1 MLRGRLGWRE
11 GIGGKFLR
19 YPNFGGL
26 FPAKDREIPLMCP
39 GLRKLCP
46 FPTYHLLP
54 GFFSRPPDHFT
65 WPCPGGC
72 FDLERAGVGV
82 GGGSGQQWGRKR
94 LPRPWSSMLK
104 CSIKGRLSQESG
116 NRMSSFQVRE
126 KAVHFC
132 GGRALCF
139 MCISNSFNTNNN
151 LLNAGVII
159 PILWWTKRDSKMLSR
174 SANVI
179 HLTSDRARTRSQAGK
194 LEWGGPA

>member
-1 MLRGRLGWRE
+1 
-11 GIGGKFLR
+11 
-19 YPNFGGL
+19 
-26 FPAKDREIPLMCP
+26 MCP
-39 GLRKLCP
+39 GLRNLCP

-72 FDLERAGVGV
+72 FDLERAGVG
-82 GGGSGQQWGRKR
+82 GGGGGGQQWRRKR
-94 LPRPWSSMLK
+94 LSRPWSLMLK
-104 CSIKGRLSQESG
+104 CSIKERLSQESG

-126 KAVHFC
+126 KAIPFC
-132 GGRALCF
+132 GGPALCF

-159 PILWWTKRDSKMLSR
+159 PFCGWTKRDSKMLSR

-179 HLTSDRARTRSQAGK
+179 HLRSDRARTRSQAGK
-194 LEWGGPA
+194 LEWGGPE

>member
-1 MLRGRLGWRE
+1 
-11 GIGGKFLR
+11 
-19 YPNFGGL
+19 
-26 FPAKDREIPLMCP
+26 MCP

-65 WPCPGGC
+65 WPRPGGC

-104 CSIKGRLSQESG
+104 CSVKESLSQESG

-132 GGRALCF
+132 GGRALCV
-139 MCISNSFNTNNN
+139 MCISNSFNTNSN

-179 HLTSDRARTRSQAGK
+179 HLRSDRARTRSQAGK
-194 LEWGGPA
+194 LEWGGGAA